1 MVADSTSV
9 NLFKLLAAALDQ
21 RPGRTV
27 ILTEEG
33 NFPTDLYMAQGLTAL
48 LQRGHVLR
56 PVPRCAVQRWMSR
69 WPC

>member
-21 RPGRTV
+21 RPGRKV

-33 NFPTDLYMAQGLTAL
+33 NFPTDLYVAQGLTAL
-48 LQRGHVLR
+48 LQRGHELR
-56 PVPRCAVQRWMSR
+56 AVS
-69 WPC
+69 